1 MFCRFY
7 SLRKLLFVAIY
18 CWSLRQRE
26 RILVTFKQLIIKVST
41 CSCSRNVVELQEP
54 LLIVV
59 LLSFRDRFLSDSFK
73 N

>member
-26 RILVTFKQLIIKVST
+26 RILVTFKQLIIQSPPVHVVG
-41 CSCSRNVVELQEP
+41 NVVELQEP